1 MEQLEVKE
9 GRVGVKDVVQRRV
22 GVFGVVG
29 MFYAICCAGAFGI
42 EEMIPDVGPGV
53 TVLLL
58 IILPFCWALPYSL
71 ICAEMG
77 SARPV
82 EGGNMIWVKEA
93 LGEFWFGIMVF
104 VNFLWGLVAN
114 TVYVVLAVDYLG
126 NIIDFPREAD
136 GTFTPESMYIIYA
149 IKVGLIALFFII
161 NVLGIKE
168 VSTVSTVLSVA
179 VLIVFALVT
188 VYGFANAGGGNPLE
202 PFMSDEYDGNLF
214 MTLGAG
220 LGIGIWMYSGF
231 DEISLFAGEIRD
243 SHRIIPKAL
252 MIVIPL
258 MIATYV
264 LPTLAGLAS
273 VGQWDSWSTESGG
286 VGYYTVLEQ
295 FAPPAL
301 GVLFIVVAI
310 IGQCSIYNM
319 CVAVAGRA
327 TLILSDENF
336 GPKALAKLTKK
347 KGMPWVSLLIVAA
360 VTTLFLGT
368 PTRPLDFVFLVLV
381 DVFFMVI
388 VCALTVIAA
397 MVLKRR
403 LGEDEFKFK
412 IPGGL
417 PMHNFLVVLCLI
429 FCLATILLNGTDYFF
444 GGFIIMLLIPVL
456 YVVSKWIWKGPA
468 ASEPDIYPIDR
479 RTGLGFGDLKKIGAY
494 FMGFGV
500 LGVASKFF
508 LSFYEGDW
516 GPGYEVLPE
525 EMGEY
530 EEGVIAD
537 YPDLSQALTEQNG
550 LTDGSVWIPGYYEM
564 EYEEGFF
571 ASFDGMLQAIMY
583 VGIGAAIVGVVI
595 YLFGRRLDKTQAM
608 TKVA

>member
-1 MEQLEVKE
+1 MERLEVKE
-9 GRVGVKDVVQRRV
+9 GRVGVKDVVQRKV

-53 TVLLL
+53 TIVLLVV
-58 IILPFCWALPYSL
+58 LPFCWALPYSL

-82 EGGNMIWVKEA
+82 EGGNILWVKEA

-126 NIIDFPREAD
+126 NIIDFPRGAD
-136 GTFTPESMYIIYA
+136 GEFTPESMVIIYA

-168 VSTVSTVLSVA
+168 VSLVSTVLSVA
-179 VLIVFALVT
+179 VLVVFALVT
-188 VYGFANAGGGNPLE
+188 VYGFANASGANPVE

-231 DEISLFAGEIRD
+231 DEISLFAGEIKN
-243 SHRIIPKAL
+243 SHRIIPRAL

-273 VGQWDSWSTESGG
+273 VGPWDDWATEGG
-286 VGYYTVLEQ
+286 GIGYYTVLEQ
-295 FAPPAL
+295 YAPPAL

-347 KGMPWVSLLIVAA
+347 KGMPWVSLLVVAI
-360 VTTLFLGT
+360 VTTLFLGS
-368 PTRPLDFVFLVLV
+368 PFNPFEFKFLVLV

-388 VCALTVIAA
+388 VCALTVISAA
-397 MVLKRR
+397 ILKRR
-403 LGEDEFKFK
+403 LDASEFTFK

-417 PMHNFLVVLCLI
+417 PFHSFLVVLCII
-429 FCLATILLNGTDYFF
+429 FCAATILLNGTDYFL
-444 GGFIIMLLIPVL
+444 GGYVIMLLIPVI
-456 YVVSKWIWKGPA
+456 YVLCKKIWKGPS
-468 ASEPDIYPIDR
+468 ASEPEQYPIDA
-479 RTGLGFGDLKKIGAY
+479 RTGLGFGDLKKIGGY
-494 FMGFGV
+494 FAGFGA
-500 LGVASKFF
+500 LGVVARFF
-508 LSFYEGDW
+508 LQFYEGEW
-516 GPGYEVLPE
+516 GAEYYEE
-525 EMGEY
+525 EY
-530 EEGVIAD
+530 E
-537 YPDLSQALTEQNG
+537 Q
-550 LTDGSVWIPGYYEM
+550 
-564 EYEEGFF
+564 GFF
-571 ASFDGMLQAIMY
+571 ASFDNMLQAITFIGLGA
-583 VGIGAAIVGVVI
+583 VAAGIVI
-595 YLFGRRLDKTQAM
+595 YLCGKRLDGKRSEA
-608 TKVA
+608 A

>member
-1 MEQLEVKE
+1 MENLKVKE

-42 EEMIPDVGPGV
+42 EEMIPEVGPGV
-53 TVLLL
+53 TILLL
-58 IILPFCWALPYSL
+58 VVLPFCWALPYSL

-82 EGGNMIWVKEA
+82 EGGNILWVKEA

-114 TVYVVLAVDYLG
+114 TVFVVLAVDYLG
-126 NIIDFPREAD
+126 NIIDFPKNAD
-136 GTFTPESMYIIYA
+136 GSFTFESMMIIYA
-149 IKVGLIALFFII
+149 IKIGLVALFFVI

-168 VSTVSTVLSVA
+168 VSFVSTVLSVA
-179 VLIVFALVT
+179 VLVVFALVT

-202 PFMSDEYDGNLF
+202 PFMSDEYDGNLL

-231 DEISLFAGEIRD
+231 DEISLFAGEIKD
-243 SHRIIPKAL
+243 SYRIIPKAL

-273 VGQWDSWSTESGG
+273 VGEWDSWSTESGG
-286 VGYYTVLEQ
+286 VGYYTVLQE

-347 KGMPWVSLLIVAA
+347 KGMPWVSLLIVAI
-360 VTTLFLGT
+360 VTAAFLGT
-368 PTRPLDFVFLVLV
+368 PTHPLEFTFLVLV

-388 VCALTVIAA
+388 VCVLTVVAA
-397 MVLKRR
+397 MVMKRR
-403 LGEDEFKFK
+403 LDESEFKFRV
-412 IPGGL
+412 PGGI
-417 PMHNFLVVLCLI
+417 PFHTFLAVLCLF
-429 FCLATILLNGTDYFF
+429 FCLAIILLNGTDYFF
-444 GGFIIMLLIPVL
+444 GGFVIMLLIPVI
-456 YVVSKWIWKGPA
+456 YIVCKRIWKGPSVA
-468 ASEPDIYPIDR
+468 EPELYPIDE
-479 RTGLGFGDLKKIGAY
+479 RTGLGFGDLKKIGGY
-494 FMGFGV
+494 LMGFGV
-500 LGVASKFF
+500 LGVVARFF
-508 LSFYEGDW
+508 LRFYEGEW
-516 GPGYEVLPE
+516 GPGYEALPE
-525 EMGEY
+525 EFEEY
-530 EEGVIAD
+530 EEYVVEE
-537 YPDLSQALTEQNG
+537 YPELSQTLTEQNG

-571 ASFDGMLQAIMY
+571 ANFDGMLSAILY
-583 VGIGAAIVGVVI
+583 IGVGAVAVGFVV
-595 YLFGRRLDKTQAM
+595 YLFGKRLDKRQ
-608 TKVA
+608 TKAAA